1 MRKVLLIGLLCATA
15 ITAAGCGGEAEPSA
29 PPAPVPVVVEET
41 PVSSTNTDAIPI
53 SIGTTSDPYLFN
65 PNDLELLAGQT
76 YAFEMTSDK
85 ELHSFTVSELGLN
98 VNVMPNTTEIINVKF
113 DTPGIYQLICLPHEI
128 YGMVAKITVNE

>member
-1 MRKVLLIGLLCATA
+1 MRKVLLISLLCATA
-15 ITAAGCGGEAEPSA
+15 ITAGCGGEAEPSS

-53 SIGTTSDPYLFN
+53 SIGTTSNPYLFD
-65 PNDLELLAGQT
+65 PNDLELQAGQA

-113 DTPGIYQLICLPHEI
+113 DTPGTYQLICLPHEI
-128 YGMVAKITVNE
+128 YGMVATITVNE